1 MSRSLC
7 HWTPRIWGQTLNTSS
22 TMHDI
27 KTSSF
32 IKDQWK
38 QLTIWNSH
46 LSPTSFQTSTRQTLT
61 CLPRLSKQTQ
71 DKLLPVSHVF
81 PNKHKT
87 NSYLS
92 PTSFQTNTRQS
103 VRADGMAVI
112 TKHVMTSTTAFVWA
126 FDNEN
131 KIVWVDVCRLF
142 WSTIHASDR
151 DTGNPLLIVGYP
163 GTSR

>member
-87 NSYLS
+87 KCQGWWHGGHYKTCHDIHHGVCLS
-92 PTSFQTNTRQS
+92 IWQWKQDRVSWCMQAFLVYNTCLRSRYRQS
-103 VRADGMAVI
+103 TAD
-112 TKHVMTSTTAFVWA
+112 
-126 FDNEN
+126 
-131 KIVWVDVCRLF
+131 CR
-142 WSTIHASDR
+142 I
-151 DTGNPLLIVGYP
+151 
-163 GTSR
+163 SRH